1 MFISLSYRTVHGH
14 ASVVFV
20 FTFTFNYIRRA
31 CARTQAALRCPMTGA
46 TSNRPLAFAS
56 RAPGAGAGGQQS
68 SILLLAL
75 PLASL
80 PFMLVGRIA
89 FITVN

>member
-1 MFISLSYRTVHGH
+1 MPRWYS
-14 ASVVFV
+14 
-20 FTFTFNYIRRA
+20 FTFNYIRDTGIRRA
-31 CARTQAALRCPMTGA
+31 RAYPGEQGLMTAL
-46 TSNRPLAFAS
+46 NRPLAFAS
-56 RAPGAGAGGQQS
+56 RAPGAGAGGQQF

-89 FITVN
+89 PITVSVAHVP